1 MYYQPGEHQDVS
13 RSSEGQRKPLTSLLV
28 PSTEVVTK
36 RRGNTLKVKYVEVGD
51 TDKHTGQIVNSKE
64 LEIQNLPSR
73 AKWVVRQ
80 NMLLIPN
87 HRNSIKSGRS
97 VTLVPPEHDGVV
109 VTSRFIVART
119 TVPAIYLYH
128 ILNLDIVKQRML
140 TLVSGSLSTEIK
152 FDQLSEIQVPLPDDD
167 DFDLWVENINALTDE
182 ISESR
187 SSLRQKEKELQS
199 FINNLYN

>member
-1 MYYQPGEHQDVS
+1 
-13 RSSEGQRKPLTSLLV
+13 
-28 PSTEVVTK
+28 VVTK